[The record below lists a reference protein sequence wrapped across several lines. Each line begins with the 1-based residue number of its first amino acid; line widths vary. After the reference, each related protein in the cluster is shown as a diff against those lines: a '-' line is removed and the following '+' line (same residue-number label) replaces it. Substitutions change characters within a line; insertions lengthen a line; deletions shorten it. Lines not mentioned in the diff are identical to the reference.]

1 LLFKTR
7 FHEGIRSGEITMTI
21 RAWQKPQATSGKE
34 YKLGA
39 SGRIA
44 VTAVNPVTLSEI
56 RSRDV
61 KASGFSSIDELV
73 HMLRK
78 ESRRKLTAR
87 SKVYRVRF
95 RYTGERKDEMPTYSR
110 DELNAKLDRMGA
122 WSRNLLTL
130 IADNRGVSS
139 AILAKKMGRERL
151 GLKADVRKL
160 KRLGLTRS
168 LEVGYEITNS
178 GRKMLR

>member
-1 LLFKTR
+1 V
-7 FHEGIRSGEITMTI
+7 
-21 RAWQKPQATSGKE
+21 ADATGYAGKE

-39 SGRIA
+39 WGRIA
-44 VTAVNPVTLSEI
+44 VTAVNPIVLSEI
-56 RSRDV
+56 RSRDA
-61 KASGFSSIDELV
+61 KASGFSSIDVLV
-73 HMLRK
+73 EMRRK

-95 RYTGERKDEMPTYSR
+95 RYAGERKDETPTYSR

-130 IADNRGVSS
+130 IADNRGVFS

-160 KRLGLTRS
+160 KRLGPTRS
-168 LEVGYEITNS
+168 PEVGYEITKA
-178 GRKMLR
+178 GRLMLRWRPTTAPATSLYQPAIHTDNR

>member
-1 LLFKTR
+1 
-7 FHEGIRSGEITMTI
+7 
-21 RAWQKPQATSGKE
+21 
-34 YKLGA
+34 
-39 SGRIA
+39 
-44 VTAVNPVTLSEI
+44 
-56 RSRDV
+56 
-61 KASGFSSIDELV
+61 
-73 HMLRK
+73 MLRK
-78 ESRRKLTAR
+78 ESCRKLTAR
-87 SKVYRVRF
+87 SRVYRVRF

-139 AILAKKMGRERL
+139 AILAQKMGRERL

-168 LEVGYEITNS
+168 LEVGYEITNT
-178 GRKMLR
+178 GRKMVR